1 MSRFLCIAVALVVTL
16 SACVMDLT
24 RLKNDPV
31 DFVRQVKPIL
41 EASCLECHQHQ
52 YEFAGL
58 NLETKER
65 AMKGGRSGP
74 VIVPGAPHQSLL
86 YKVLLLGHDSHVA
99 MPPTPERLDREHE
112 QTLHDWIQQG
122 ATWPE
127 GVRLTPP
134 QHWKKS
140 RS

>member
-1 MSRFLCIAVALVVTL
+1 MKPTVCLVLMLVATL

-24 RLKNDPV
+24 RLKNEEV

-41 EASCLECHQHQ
+41 EFSCLECHQHR

-58 NLETKER
+58 NLETQER

-86 YKVLLLGHDSHVA
+86 YKVLLLGHNNPVA
-99 MPPTPERLDREHE
+99 MPPTPERLERENE
-112 QTLHDWIQQG
+112 QIIHDWIQQG
-122 ATWPE
+122 AKWQE

-134 QHWKKS
+134 QDWKKS

>member
-1 MSRFLCIAVALVVTL
+1 MSRFLRIALALGAAFP
-16 SACVMDLT
+16 ACVMELT

-31 DFVRQVKPIL
+31 DFVRRVKPIL
-41 EASCLECHQHQ
+41 EKSCLECHQHR

-74 VIVPGAPHQSLL
+74 VIVPGAPHQSRL
-86 YKVLLLGHDSHVA
+86 YKVLLLGHDNPVA
-99 MPPTPERLDREHE
+99 MPPTPERLERDYE
-112 QTLHDWIQQG
+112 QTIHDWIQQG
-122 ATWPE
+122 AKWPE

-134 QHWKKS
+134 QDWKKS

>member
-1 MSRFLCIAVALVVTL
+1 MSRYLCIAVALIATL

-65 AMKGGRSGP
+65 SMKGGRSGP

-86 YKVLLLGHDSHVA
+86 YKVLLLGHNNPVA
-99 MPPTPERLDREHE
+99 MPPTPERMERENE

-122 ATWPE
+122 AKWPV

-134 QHWKKS
+134 QDWKKS
-140 RS
+140 RL